1 MAKFPWKLAMLGA
14 ALTCLA
20 LSSLATAGF
29 TSHSWIVLSKPVK
42 QIKRVLVIPE
52 ISSRP
57 SKLKLGNSSR
67 FEMLQNA
74 KLVDHL
80 QFLCP
85 WGCNKWQ
92 ATQNFNQFKVYHHNT
107 CLRTLWRPG
116 LPAVAVRL
124 SKLCP
129 HHEHCPSRPG
139 KAKLKKH
146 PVNELST
153 NALALKDTTVLV
165 VYKTSCSMGNHV
177 LGNGTSKDGLKTKK
191 LLTLQYQTQQQV
203 VCIPFVVEPASST
216 DTLQTKSTCMNS
228 AGSPPNNKFSHQ
240 NSGWKRSGKR
250 IRNLQTSVSFNSIS
264 AGFCTVKF
272 SLAASARHSPGY
284 ALGMPWVNMVN
295 WPGHQSAWIHIN
307 TKCWSCTELLA
318 CGTGGGNLLH
328 SNLQTRWNEW
338 SETSTQGWCPIS
350 CSCLLDIPPWWWP
363 HLRNSTDSGTLILQR
378 PKILRRIS
386 LLQRLLT
393 DLI

>member
-1 MAKFPWKLAMLGA
+1 M
-14 ALTCLA
+14 
-20 LSSLATAGF
+20 
-29 TSHSWIVLSKPVK
+29 
-42 QIKRVLVIPE
+42 
-52 ISSRP
+52 
-57 SKLKLGNSSR
+57 
-67 FEMLQNA
+67 
-74 KLVDHL
+74 
-80 QFLCP
+80 
-85 WGCNKWQ
+85 
-92 ATQNFNQFKVYHHNT
+92 
-107 CLRTLWRPG
+107 
-116 LPAVAVRL
+116 RL

-153 NALALKDTTVLV
+153 NALALKDTTILV

-284 ALGMPWVNMVN
+284 ALGQH
-295 WPGHQSAWIHIN
+295 GQ
-307 TKCWSCTELLA
+307 LA
-318 CGTGGGNLLH
+318 GP
-328 SNLQTRWNEW
+328 
-338 SETSTQGWCPIS
+338 PIS
-350 CSCLLDIPPWWWP
+350 LDS
-363 HLRNSTDSGTLILQR
+363 HQHKMLVLRRAARLRNRWRQSSALQSSNSM
-378 PKILRRIS
+378 K
-386 LLQRLLT
+386 
-393 DLI
+393 